1 MKEAIHIRLNH
12 NHNNVNKDNGAEI
25 PQASMPTIKIMKASR
40 VRQVSGHI
48 RKTPY
53 REAIAQSK
61 CGNHS
66 RPPPY
71 IMLYQT

>member
-1 MKEAIHIRLNH
+1 MKEAINIRLNH

-25 PQASMPTIKIMKASR
+25 LQASMLTIKIIKASG
-40 VRQVSGHI
+40 VRQVSGHM
-48 RKTPY
+48 RKIPY

-61 CGNHS
+61 CANHS

-71 IMLYQT
+71 IMPYQT